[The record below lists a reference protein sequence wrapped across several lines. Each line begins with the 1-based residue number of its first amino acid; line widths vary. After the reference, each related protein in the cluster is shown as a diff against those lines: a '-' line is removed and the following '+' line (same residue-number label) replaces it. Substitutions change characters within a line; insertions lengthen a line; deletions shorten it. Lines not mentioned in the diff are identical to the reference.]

1 MIGSAIV
8 NMTCSGTGVGPG
20 VNNLFFMV
28 AAFVS
33 IFFRGRMNEL
43 IMTSRKSTAIAVENQ
58 EMLVYEEMSN
68 AVSRKLRMLKYL
80 VR

>member
-1 MIGSAIV
+1 
-8 NMTCSGTGVGPG
+8 
-20 VNNLFFMV
+20 MV